1 MSSFF
6 NLIFIAVTIIYTVY
20 RWDDNIQE
28 WCPPNEHPNEA
39 QQSLIYRCII
49 AGKSWSFWL
58 LDMCNFQI
66 FQFPNL
72 QISEI
77 SEFLK
82 FLFSKITNFRIFQI
96 SKFLKKAKNEWNE
109 KKKKKKFVSE
119 HVYWLHK
126 GEGKIWMWCELWH
139 ALAFIMPLNH
149 DTMMLWTWFPW
160 DVSPSLYL
168 SFLVSLS
175 PFLLP
180 THPSAFLPSTNLPP
194 PMQSLI
200 LLIFKCFPC

>member
-1 MSSFF
+1 MVPTQWTPQWSTTEP
-6 NLIFIAVTIIYTVY
+6 NLQMYHRRKELIFLIARHV
-20 RWDDNIQE
+20 QF
-28 WCPPNEHPNEA
+28 PNFSISEFTNFWNFRISEIPIFQNYQFPNF
-39 QQSLIYRCII
+39 S
-49 AGKSWSFWL
+49 
-58 LDMCNFQI
+58 NFQI
-66 FQFPNL
+66 P
-72 QISEI
+72 E
-77 SEFLK
+77 K
-82 FLFSKITNFRIFQI
+82 SKKRM
-96 SKFLKKAKNEWNE
+96 KR

>member
-28 WCPPNEHPNEA
+28 WCPPNEHLNEA

-109 KKKKKKFVSE
+109 KKKKKKICQWTCLLIAQRWRKNMNVMWTMACIGIHNATKPRHNDVMDLISVGRVS
-119 HVYWLHK
+119 
-126 GEGKIWMWCELWH
+126 
-139 ALAFIMPLNH
+139 FPL
-149 DTMMLWTWFPW
+149 LVLPCFPFPFPPPN
-160 DVSPSLYL
+160 PSL
-168 SFLVSLS
+168 SL
-175 PFLLP
+175 FTLY
-180 THPSAFLPSTNLPP
+180 
-194 PMQSLI
+194 
-200 LLIFKCFPC
+200 